1 MSRPHHTP
9 KCEEPFGARI
19 GSGAGCAHGSGVLC
33 APEDVRGLLFGAR
46 IEWCADKGPSARGP
60 GYSRAVACIPMAL
73 LAITV
78 LGHDRPG
85 IIADVTAA
93 LARREVNVEDSA
105 MTLLGGFFAW
115 TLVVGT
121 DAAASDI
128 ADDLSF
134 LESDDLVVSVFAVTQ
149 QPVSSASAVP
159 FVISV
164 HGADR
169 VGIVSTITAAIAEHG
184 GNVTDL
190 QTRLGGGL
198 FIVVAEADFP
208 PGTDADALRAALK
221 ETGATVGVDVSVQL
235 AETDV
240 L

>member
-1 MSRPHHTP
+1 
-9 KCEEPFGARI
+9 
-19 GSGAGCAHGSGVLC
+19 
-33 APEDVRGLLFGAR
+33 
-46 IEWCADKGPSARGP
+46 
-60 GYSRAVACIPMAL
+60 MAL

-93 LARREVNVEDSA
+93 LALRDANVEDSA

-115 TLVVGT
+115 TLVVST
-121 DAAASDI
+121 DDEAQQVAG
-128 ADDLSF
+128 DLSF
-134 LESDDLVVSVFAVTQ
+134 LESDDLVVNVFPVTQ
-149 QPVSSASAVP
+149 AAASPASALP

-164 HGADR
+164 HGGDR
-169 VGIVSTITAAIAEHG
+169 VGIVSAMTAAIASYG
-184 GNVTDL
+184 GNITDL

-198 FIVVAEADFP
+198 YIVVAEADFP
-208 PGTDADALRAALK
+208 PDTDSMALREALR
-221 ETGATVGVDVSVQL
+221 EVGATVGVDVSVSP

>member
-1 MSRPHHTP
+1 
-9 KCEEPFGARI
+9 
-19 GSGAGCAHGSGVLC
+19 
-33 APEDVRGLLFGAR
+33 
-46 IEWCADKGPSARGP
+46 
-60 GYSRAVACIPMAL
+60 MAT

-93 LARREVNVEDSA
+93 LALRDGNVEDSA

-115 TLVVGT
+115 TLVVST
-121 DAAASDI
+121 QTPAEEVE
-128 ADDLSF
+128 ADLAF
-134 LESDDLVVSVFAVTQ
+134 LASDDLVVNVFGVTQ
-149 QPVSSASAVP
+149 PPVASAASVP

-169 VGIVSTITAAIAEHG
+169 VGIVSGITAAIASYG

-190 QTRLGGGL
+190 QTRLGSGL

-208 PGTDADALRAALK
+208 PGTDAEQLRSALRAV
-221 ETGATVGVDVSVQL
+221 GAEVGVDVAVTP

>member
-1 MSRPHHTP
+1 
-9 KCEEPFGARI
+9 
-19 GSGAGCAHGSGVLC
+19 
-33 APEDVRGLLFGAR
+33 
-46 IEWCADKGPSARGP
+46 
-60 GYSRAVACIPMAL
+60 MAL

-93 LARREVNVEDSA
+93 LALRDANVEDSS

-115 TLVVGT
+115 TLVVGSEAQP
-121 DAAASDI
+121 AAVA
-128 ADDLSF
+128 ADLAF
-134 LESDDLVVSVFAVTQ
+134 LESDELVVSVFEVAER
-149 QPVSSASAVP
+149 PASAGSAVP
-159 FVISV
+159 YVISV

-169 VGIVSTITAAIAEHG
+169 VGIVSAITAAIASFD
-184 GNVTDL
+184 GNITDL

-198 FIVVAEADFP
+198 FVVIAEADFP
-208 PGTDADALRAALK
+208 PGTQEEQLRAALA
-221 ETGATVGVDVSVQL
+221 EVGTQVGVEVTVIP

>member
-1 MSRPHHTP
+1 M
-9 KCEEPFGARI
+9 
-19 GSGAGCAHGSGVLC
+19 
-33 APEDVRGLLFGAR
+33 AP
-46 IEWCADKGPSARGP
+46 
-60 GYSRAVACIPMAL
+60 

-93 LARREVNVEDSA
+93 LALRDANVEDSS
-105 MTLLGGFFAW
+105 MTLLRGHFAW

-121 DAAASDI
+121 DASVEDVAA
-128 ADDLSF
+128 DLAF
-134 LESDDLVVSVFAVTQ
+134 LERDDLVVSVL
-149 QPVSSASAVP
+149 PVSDEQVESDTETQS

-169 VGIVSTITAAIAEHG
+169 VGIVAAITGAIASYG
-184 GNVTDL
+184 GNITDL

-198 FIVVAEADFP
+198 YVVVAEADFP
-208 PGTDADALRAALK
+208 AFADAAKLTAAL
-221 ETGATVGVDVSVQL
+221 TAVGQTVGVDVTVKPTD
-235 AETDV
+235 TDV

>member
-1 MSRPHHTP
+1 
-9 KCEEPFGARI
+9 
-19 GSGAGCAHGSGVLC
+19 
-33 APEDVRGLLFGAR
+33 
-46 IEWCADKGPSARGP
+46 
-60 GYSRAVACIPMAL
+60 MAL

-93 LARREVNVEDSA
+93 LALRDANVEDSS

-115 TLVVGT
+115 TLVVGSEAPP
-121 DAAASDI
+121 AAVA
-128 ADDLSF
+128 ADLAF
-134 LESDDLVVSVFAVTQ
+134 LESDELVVTVFEVAER
-149 QPVSSASAVP
+149 PASAGSAVP
-159 FVISV
+159 YVISV

-169 VGIVSTITAAIAEHG
+169 VGIVSAITAAIASFD
-184 GNVTDL
+184 GNITDL

-198 FIVVAEADFP
+198 FVVIAEADFP
-208 PGTDADALRAALK
+208 PGTQEEQLRAALA
-221 ETGATVGVDVSVQL
+221 EVGTQVGVEVTVIP

>member
-1 MSRPHHTP
+1 
-9 KCEEPFGARI
+9 
-19 GSGAGCAHGSGVLC
+19 
-33 APEDVRGLLFGAR
+33 
-46 IEWCADKGPSARGP
+46 
-60 GYSRAVACIPMAL
+60 MAL

-93 LARREVNVEDSA
+93 LALRDANVEDSA

-115 TLVVGT
+115 TLVVST
-121 DAAASDI
+121 DVEAQQVGSDL
-128 ADDLSF
+128 AF
-134 LESDDLVVSVFAVTQ
+134 LESDDLVVSVFPVTQ
-149 QPVSSASAVP
+149 AAASPASAVP

-164 HGADR
+164 HGGDR
-169 VGIVSTITAAIAEHG
+169 VGIVSAMTAAIASFG
-184 GNVTDL
+184 GNITDL

-198 FIVVAEADFP
+198 YIVVAEADFP
-208 PGTDADALRAALK
+208 PETDPMGLREALRQV
-221 ETGATVGVDVSVQL
+221 GATIGVDVSVQP

>member
-1 MSRPHHTP
+1 
-9 KCEEPFGARI
+9 
-19 GSGAGCAHGSGVLC
+19 
-33 APEDVRGLLFGAR
+33 
-46 IEWCADKGPSARGP
+46 
-60 GYSRAVACIPMAL
+60 MAL

-85 IIADVTAA
+85 IIADVTAV

-121 DAAASDI
+121 DVVGDDI
-128 ADDLSF
+128 ADDLAF
-134 LESDDLVVSVFAVTQ
+134 LASDDLVVSVFPVTQ
-149 QPVSSASAVP
+149 QPVSSASAIP
-159 FVISV
+159 FIVSV

-169 VGIVSTITAAIAEHG
+169 VGIVSTITAAIAQRG

-190 QTRLGGGL
+190 QTRLGSGL
-198 FIVVAEADFP
+198 FIVIAEADFP
-208 PGTDADALRAALK
+208 PGTDAQVLRAELK
-221 ETGATVGVDVSVQL
+221 QTGAGVGVDVSVQL